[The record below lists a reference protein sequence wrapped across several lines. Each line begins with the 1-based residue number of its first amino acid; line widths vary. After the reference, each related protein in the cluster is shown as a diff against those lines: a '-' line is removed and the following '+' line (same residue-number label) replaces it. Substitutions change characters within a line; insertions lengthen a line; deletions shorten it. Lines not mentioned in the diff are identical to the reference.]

1 MASVASFFVSATIA
15 VALTVQT
22 LGAAELDAP
31 TGEVI
36 LTISGEVEQTNSE
49 VGAVLDRAMLEAMER
64 TTIVTTTI
72 WTSGAQ
78 TFEGVELA
86 TLVETLGIQGSVL
99 FATAIN
105 DYTVEVPISDAIEGG
120 PIVAYAANGSEM
132 SVRDKGPLWLIYPFD
147 SNSEYRSEV
156 IYSRSIWQLNRIE
169 AKN

>member
-1 MASVASFFVSATIA
+1 MASVASFFVSATVA
-15 VALTVQT
+15 VALTAQT
-22 LGAAELDAP
+22 LGAAELNAP
-31 TGEVI
+31 TGDVI
-36 LTISGEVEQTNSE
+36 LTISGEVEKTNSKF
-49 VGAVLDRAMLEAMER
+49 GAGLDRAMLEAMER

-72 WTSGAQ
+72 WTSGPQ

-99 FATAIN
+99 LATAIN
-105 DYTVEVPISDAIEGG
+105 DYTVEVPISDAVKGG